1 MEHSR
6 HLLEHQGIRLAA
18 ISYDSLETLAGFT
31 EKYGIGFPL
40 LSDSGS
46 AVIRAFGIFNTN
58 MASDLRA
65 YGVPHPVE
73 YLLTPRGL
81 VARKY
86 FVPNYQ
92 HRVTGSAVALREFGT
107 ADAGAGL
114 VSIKSGMLRVQIGL
128 ASGSAYAGQELALF
142 AKFVLEPGWH
152 IYGSPL
158 PDGYTATSVV
168 LDDPKVIRQSFQL
181 PQATPVQIASMQEV
195 LPVYSASFEGVGSLL
210 LKFPLEH
217 GPTTLSGQLRFQQCG
232 DGICEPPETLQFEL
246 PLNIEKF
253 LTAGLPG

>member
-6 HLLEHQGIRLAA
+6 HLLEREGVRLAA
-18 ISYDSLETLAGFT
+18 ISYDSVETLGEFA

-58 MASDLRA
+58 MAPDLRA

-73 YLLTPRGL
+73 YLLTPEGE

-92 HRVTGSAVALREFGT
+92 HRVSGSAVALREFGS
-107 ADAGAGL
+107 ADARAGSVTLRSGAL
-114 VSIKSGMLRVQIGL
+114 TAQIGI
-128 ASGSAYAGQELALF
+128 ASGTAFAGQELGFF
-142 AKFVLEPGWH
+142 AKFALDPGWH
-152 IYGSPL
+152 VYGSPL
-158 PDGYTATSVV
+158 PDRYTATSIVF
-168 LDDPKVIRQSFQL
+168 DDPKVIRQSFRL
-181 PQATPVQIASMQEV
+181 PPATPIQIASLQEV
-195 LPVYSASFEGVGSLL
+195 LPVHSGSFEGAGSLL
-210 LKFPLEH
+210 LKFPLDQ
-217 GPTTLSGQLRFQQCG
+217 GPTMLSGQLRFQQCS
-232 DGICEPPETLQFEL
+232 DSICEPPETLRFHL
-246 PLNIEKF
+246 PLTIEKF

>member
-1 MEHSR
+1 LEHSR
-6 HLLEHQGIRLAA
+6 HLLEQDGVRLAA
-18 ISYDSLETLAGFT
+18 ISYDSLETLAEFA
-31 EKYGIGFPL
+31 EKHGIGFPL

-58 MASDLRA
+58 MAPDLRA

-73 YLLTPRGL
+73 YLLTSEGE

-107 ADAGAGL
+107 ADAVAGL
-114 VSIKSGMLRVQIGL
+114 VNLKSGAVTAQIGL
-128 ASGSAYAGQELALF
+128 ASGYAFAGQELGFF
-142 AKFVLEPGWH
+142 AKFRLEPGWH
-152 IYGSPL
+152 VYGSPL

-168 LDDPKVIRQSFQL
+168 FDDPKVIRQSFQL
-181 PQATPVQIASMQEV
+181 PPATPIEIASLQEV

-210 LKFPLEH
+210 LKFPLAQ
-217 GPTTLSGQLRFQQCG
+217 GPTTLSGQLRFQQCS
-232 DGICEPPETLQFEL
+232 DRSCEPSETLRFEL